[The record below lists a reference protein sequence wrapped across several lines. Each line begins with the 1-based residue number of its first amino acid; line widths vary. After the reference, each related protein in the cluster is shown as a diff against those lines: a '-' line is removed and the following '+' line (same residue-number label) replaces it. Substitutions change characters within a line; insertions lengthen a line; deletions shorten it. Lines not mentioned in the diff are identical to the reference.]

1 MADETVS
8 TSEFETPKDAGDGD
22 AGLVKLWLAAID
34 LASREEESWRKEAE
48 ETVKVFRNGDSRKN
62 GSVEREQTFNILYS
76 NVETIIPAVYNSTP
90 IPDVRTRYQNDD
102 PVAKE
107 AGDFIE
113 RCLIYDLDVDDFDPN
128 MEAAVRDQELV
139 GRGVTRVRY
148 VPYIS
153 GDKETGEKIV
163 WEDVP
168 TEHVP
173 WANFRRGPARC
184 WYDVPWIAFELFLTR
199 EQLIELSPSDGGK
212 VNLDFSAVEDA
223 EKHSQDSPPP
233 EIFKRGRV
241 WEIWDKEKRQ
251 VIFIAT
257 GYKEKPL
264 RIEPDPLELKGF
276 FPIPRPLYAISTS
289 DTLVPIPPYRMYKDQ
304 AEELSRVTRR
314 INALTQMLKVRGVR
328 DASIGEFDDVAQAED
343 GDFVPMQDATALY
356 AQAGGLEKA
365 LWMMPIDVIQKVIQ
379 GLYVQRDQVK
389 QVIYEITGISDI
401 LRGSSDPNETLGA
414 QEIKAQFG
422 SQRLQHKQ
430 KEAARYARDLLRL
443 KAELISNKF
452 QPQTLLMMTGIK
464 LPSAQEKQMVQA
476 RIQQEQ
482 AKAQQTGQP
491 PQIPKEA
498 EELLEK
504 PTFEEV
510 LQVLRS
516 DVQRQYRIDVESDST
531 IRADLV
537 RSQQNMT
544 LFLQGTAQ
552 YIQAVGPAV
561 QANILNPKVAVEV
574 FAAFARN
581 FKLGKAA
588 EDALSQL
595 SEEAAEA
602 QGQPNPQQQAA
613 EQQAQAEQQKQQFE
627 MQKISQQAQID
638 MAAKQADMQMKREEH
653 EMKMREMEANLVAQ
667 HRQLEFKERELQMK
681 ERAMLMDAQIHERTA
696 AINAQAT
703 EHKANLG
710 MQVAEHKAKMA
721 QKPQKPQKEPA

>member
-1 MADETVS
+1 MADETQS
-8 TSEFETPKDAGDGD
+8 TAEFETANDAGEGD
-22 AGLVKLWLAAID
+22 AGLVKLWLSAID
-34 LASREEESWRKEAE
+34 LTSKEEESWRSEAE

-62 GSVEREQTFNILYS
+62 GAIEREQSFNILFS
-76 NVETIIPAVYNSTP
+76 NIETIVPAVYNSTP

-102 PVAKE
+102 KVAKE

-113 RCLIYDLDVDDFDPN
+113 RCLIYDLDVDEFDPN
-128 MEAAVRDQELV
+128 MEDAVRDSELV

-148 VPYIS
+148 VPYVS
-153 GDKETGEKIV
+153 GDQETGEKIA

-173 WANFRRGPARC
+173 WANFRRGPGRC
-184 WYDVPWIAFELFLTR
+184 WYDVQWIAFELFLTR
-199 EQLIELSPSDGGK
+199 EQLLKLSPELGGK
-212 VNLDFSAVEDA
+212 VNLDYSFTEDA
-223 EKHSQDSPPP
+223 EKRSQDAPPP
-233 EIFKRGRV
+233 EIFKRARV

-257 GYKEKPL
+257 GFKAQPL
-264 RIEPDPLELKGF
+264 RVEDDPYGLIQF
-276 FPIPRPLYAISTS
+276 FPVPRPMYTIQTS
-289 DTLVPIPPYRMYKDQ
+289 DTLVPIPPYRMYRDQ
-304 AEELSRVTRR
+304 AEELTRVTRR
-314 INALTQMLKVRGVR
+314 INSLTNMLKVRGVR
-328 DASIGEFDDVAQAED
+328 DASIGEFDDIAEAED
-343 GDFVPMQDATALY
+343 GSFVPMQDASALY
-356 AQAGGLEKA
+356 ALGGGLDKA
-365 LWMMPIDVIQKVIQ
+365 MWMMPIDVIQKVIQ
-379 GLYVQRDQVK
+379 GLYLQRDQVK

-422 SQRLQHKQ
+422 SQRLQKKQ

-443 KAELISNKF
+443 KSELIANKF
-452 QPQTLLMMTGIK
+452 QPQTLLMMTGVK
-464 LPSAQEKQMVQA
+464 LPTAQEKQLVQQKIA
-476 RIQQEQ
+476 QEQ
-482 AKAQQTGQP
+482 MKAQQTGQP
-491 PQIPKEA
+491 PNIPPEA

-531 IRADLV
+531 IRADLA

-561 QANILNPKVAVEV
+561 QANVLNPKVAVEV

-595 SEEAAEA
+595 SEEATEA
-602 QGQPNPQQQAA
+602 QGQPNPQQQAE

-627 MQKISQQAQID
+627 MQKLDQKAQLD
-638 MAAKQADMQMKREEH
+638 MQSKQADMQMKREEH
-653 EMKMREMEANLVAQ
+653 EMKMQEMQADLQAQ
-667 HRQLEFKERELQMK
+667 ELQLQFKERELQLK
-681 ERAMLMDAQIHERTA
+681 ERGMLMDAQLKQQTA
-696 AINAQAT
+696 EITAQAS

-710 MQVAEHKAKMA
+710 MQVAEHRANLA
-721 QKPQKPQKEPA
+721 QQPQKEPA